1 MCLSAS
7 LKTMQTSTQEHQ
19 SKPSFS
25 PRKSALSSCGFSV
38 SQANIFTMRKAC
50 AGRLG
55 KRQSGEQNLK
65 ETDGSVS
72 DSQM

>member
-1 MCLSAS
+1 MSVGFSKDYADLLSNIN
-7 LKTMQTSTQEHQ
+7 QRR
-19 SKPSFS
+19 PSFS

-50 AGRLG
+50 AGGLG